1 MATTVILVLLYI
13 KSVNLHER
21 KQPVGLI
28 CWLYEKFSV
37 KSKVL
42 ACNYFFFCR
51 PIYHHRCNNQT
62 FIVGLNLEIYLTV
75 YGYNTGHYFNKITN
89 KPPVE
94 VKILDYMFNELN
106 EQVKLPW
113 NCVSSREVKLPWKH
127 FTFVLRNY
135 SSLFIFSCFYI
146 FLVSYCLVFVL

>member
-1 MATTVILVLLYI
+1 MKWSISSRENNSRSYRNCTLSPSKNHYFMSKSESSKTVWKKYYLATTVILVLLYI

-75 YGYNTGHYFNKITN
+75 YGYNNNTGHYFNKITN

-94 VKILDYMFNELN
+94 VKILDYM
-106 EQVKLPW
+106 
-113 NCVSSREVKLPWKH
+113 
-127 FTFVLRNY
+127 
-135 SSLFIFSCFYI
+135 
-146 FLVSYCLVFVL
+146 